1 MKNFDYKKTVGE
13 IEKIIAL
20 VEDPST
26 GFEKAET
33 LIAKA
38 GGMLEDCEAYLR
50 SERENIKD

>member
-1 MKNFDYKKTVGE
+1 MKDFDYEKTVGE

-38 GGMLEDCEAYLR
+38 GGMLEDCEAYLH

>member
-1 MKNFDYKKTVGE
+1 MKNFDYEKTVGE

-26 GFEKAET
+26 GIEKAET
-33 LIAKA
+33 LIVKA

-50 SERENIKD
+50 SEKENIKD

>member
-1 MKNFDYKKTVGE
+1 MKNFDYEKTVEE
-13 IEKIIAL
+13 IEKIIAQ

-26 GFEKAET
+26 GMEKAET